1 VASPR
6 CSDEEFMQLFSAMG
20 ATKTAE
26 HLKMQ
31 ERHVYARRRRIEER
45 SSVSIPAPSSQPPEH
60 EGRIHRTVKDGVVL
74 VGSDAHY
81 WPGIVSTA
89 HRAFVRACKEFKPKI
104 VVMNGDVLDGAS
116 ISRHPPIGW
125 ESRPSLIQEIE
136 TCQERLEEIRLA
148 SESADHIWPLGNH
161 DGRFSQRLATQAP
174 EYARVNGTRLRD
186 HFPEWEPCWS
196 TWLNESVVVKHRGR
210 GGTHATHNNTVNA
223 GLTVVTGHL
232 HSLKVTP
239 WTDYTGSRW
248 GVDTGTLAQVYGP
261 QFNSYMEDGF
271 RSWRSGFAVL
281 TFHEGELLW
290 PELVH
295 VRDEERGIV
304 EFRGKIWHV

>member
-1 VASPR
+1 MR
-6 CSDEEFMQLFSAMG
+6 LFQTLG

-26 HLKMQ
+26 HLKSP
-31 ERHVYARRRRIEER
+31 ERAVYARRRGIEKKLGR
-45 SSVSIPAPSSQPPEH
+45 TLTAPSFHAPEH
-60 EGRIHRTVKDGVVL
+60 EGRIHRTVKDGVIL
-74 VGSDAHY
+74 IGSDAHY
-81 WPGIVSTA
+81 WPGIISTA
-89 HRAFVRACKEFKPKI
+89 HRAFVRACKEFKPRI

-136 TCQERLEEIRLA
+136 TCQERLEEIRRA
-148 SESADHIWPLGNH
+148 SEGADHIWPLGNH
-161 DGRFSQRLATQAP
+161 DGRFSQRLAMQAP
-174 EYARVNGTRLRD
+174 EYARVNGTKLRD

-196 TWLNESVVVKHRGR
+196 VWLNESVVVKHRGR
-210 GGTHATHNNTVNA
+210 GGIHAPHNNTVNA
-223 GLTVVTGHL
+223 GLSIVTGHL